1 MAYEEIN
8 ERAFGWDDEIEERR
22 PRCCAARPRETTCSL

>member
-8 ERAFGWDDEIEERR
+8 ERAFGWDDESRTTAPIL
-22 PRCCAARPRETTCSL
+22 CCCPRETTCSL